1 MESLFFLQGYGM
13 TESTAV
19 GTRGFN
25 TQKLR
30 KYSSVGLLA
39 PNMQARVVDWS
50 SGSFLPPGNRGELW
64 IQGPG
69 VMKGKINSSYS
80 TSFFFL
86 CQIVKEHI

>member
-1 MESLFFLQGYGM
+1 M

-19 GTRGFN
+19 GTRGCN

-30 KYSSVGLLA
+30 KYSSVGLIA
-39 PNMQARVVDWS
+39 PNMQARVVHWS

-69 VMKGKINSSYS
+69 VMKGNTFVLAKNS
-80 TSFFFL
+80 
-86 CQIVKEHI
+86 

>member
-1 MESLFFLQGYGM
+1 M

-25 TQKLR
+25 CKKLR

-69 VMKGKINSSYS
+69 VMKGTAFVLAKIAKSIYRTLVSRVYIIEK
-80 TSFFFL
+80 L
-86 CQIVKEHI
+86 LHLH

>member
-1 MESLFFLQGYGM
+1 M

-25 TQKLR
+25 SRKLR

-69 VMKGKINSSYS
+69 VMKGTTLVLAKIVKRIPQV
-80 TSFFFL
+80 L
-86 CQIVKEHI
+86 CQWFTS